1 VFGLEL
7 FYLSK
12 PAHSSQR
19 AFISELWAGLSFNF
33 SGLRETIIPSLKK
46 KRETIIVLNIIQN
59 AEHYIKNQYVVVC
72 ALSRRERFI
81 ITTRHVVPLLP

>member
-1 VFGLEL
+1 MFGLEL

-59 AEHYIKNQYVVVC
+59 AEHYIKKINMWWCVRCQG
-72 ALSRRERFI
+72 ERDL
-81 ITTRHVVPLLP
+81 LLPQDM